1 MNIKHIL
8 YTVRPLSQEEIIRL
22 NNASGYLSE
31 RDASRLNMLVKRKQC
46 KINMK
51 RAPYSRTITSA
62 PEYPVCVL
70 LDEDAR
76 EDVFEISEK
85 IKHGFQ
91 EKLIKTFRTN
101 AFQKTVELLAPK
113 IIGFSN
119 VKEATALQLF
129 SEEPYHVLL
138 LGDPGTGK
146 TDILRAIENL
156 SPIAAFGLGS
166 GTSNTGLTV
175 TITGNE
181 IKKGILSL
189 ADGGMAI
196 IDELNLMKKED
207 RAGLYN
213 AMEKGF
219 ISYDKGGHRYKFP
232 AKCSV
237 LASANP
243 KKDTIIGN
251 DIYSIKKQLP
261 FDPALLSRFHLVFL
275 VRKQGKEEFMD
286 IADEV
291 LLETHKNISKEDE
304 SFMKSYVEGARKINV
319 AFPERFNEH
328 IKDFILK
335 VRSQEKNMLF
345 DITPRFII
353 GLKRLM
359 VASAKCEMRNRV
371 EEKDVE
377 RVLKI
382 YTTALKEVGLAKI

>member
-1 MNIKHIL
+1 MNLKHLL
-8 YTVRPLSQEEIIRL
+8 YTLRPLSADEKRRL
-22 NNASGYLSE
+22 SNASGYIPE
-31 RDASRLNMLVKRKQC
+31 EDASRLNMLAKRKQC
-46 KINMK
+46 KIDMK
-51 RAPYSRTITSA
+51 RAPFSRAITSV

-70 LDEDAR
+70 LDEGAR
-76 EDVFEISEK
+76 EEVFELSEN

-91 EKLIKTFRTN
+91 EKLVKSFRTS
-101 AFQKTVELLAPK
+101 AFRNTVSLLAPK
-113 IIGFSN
+113 IIGFDN
-119 VKEATALQLF
+119 VKKAAALQLF
-129 SEEPYHVLL
+129 SEEQYHMLL

-146 TDILRAIENL
+146 TDILRASEGL
-156 SPIAAFGLGS
+156 APIAAFGLGS

-175 TITGNE
+175 TISGNE
-181 IKKGILSL
+181 VRKGILSL

-219 ISYDKGGHRYKFP
+219 ISYDKGGHRYQFP

-291 LLETHKNISKEDE
+291 LLEKHKDITKEDE
-304 SFMKSYVEGARKINV
+304 AFMKKYVESARKIRV
-319 AFPERFNEH
+319 DFPAKFSGH
-328 IKDFILK
+328 IKDFALK

-353 GLKRLM
+353 GLKRLI
-359 VASAKCEMRNRV
+359 VASAKSEMRNRV
-371 EEKDVE
+371 EEKDVK
-377 RVLKI
+377 RVLEI
-382 YTTALKEVGLAKI
+382 YAAALKEVGLAKI